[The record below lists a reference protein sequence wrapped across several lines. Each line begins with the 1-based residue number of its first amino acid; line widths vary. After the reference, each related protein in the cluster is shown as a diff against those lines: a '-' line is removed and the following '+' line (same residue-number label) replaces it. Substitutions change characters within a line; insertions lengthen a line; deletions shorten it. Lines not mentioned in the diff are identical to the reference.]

1 MKKIDEKKNKFNP
14 GIRITIFFV
23 FFALLFFSLG
33 LWQIERGQAKTNILN
48 DFEKNLQEEPSY
60 LNQESQKWDR
70 VYVEGEWTSSNQIL
84 IDNVINRG
92 VAGYKVLTPL
102 RMSETDQLIL
112 VDRGWI
118 KQNRLRDQ
126 LPDIKLIEANELVS
140 GILETPE
147 LGLVL
152 SEDLVSKEWPKIS
165 QTKNLDVISNE
176 FDEYVFPMIL
186 LADPTLKNSLEY
198 IKITPTNMTPIKHYG
213 YSGQWFLMFLVLC
226 FMYVWYGYKR
236 NA

>member
-1 MKKIDEKKNKFNP
+1 ME
-14 GIRITIFFV
+14 G
-23 FFALLFFSLG
+23 
-33 LWQIERGQAKTNILN
+33 
-48 DFEKNLQEEPSY
+48 
-60 LNQESQKWDR
+60 KW
-70 VYVEGEWTSSNQIL
+70 VSSNQIL

-92 VAGYKVLTPL
+92 IAGYKVLTPL
-102 RMSETDQLIL
+102 RISETDQLLL

-118 KQNRLRDQ
+118 KQNRFRDQ
-126 LPDIKLIEANELVS
+126 LPDIKLIEANEVVS

-176 FDEYVFPMIL
+176 FDEYIFPMIL